1 MAEIAGP
8 PILDVQK
15 PIEAGRDPIST
26 EYGSLEH
33 SGYVHS
39 GFGAFLLMRR
49 QASDGQIVRA
59 DGKDA
64 YAVIGQLTDTIS
76 IAMQMNEVDTT
87 PPYATWRTFETGQRM
102 ATISVPILYSPRL
115 RAHRFHYTSYGA
127 DDGDAQPLQK
137 WTTADKDK
145 DATHSIMLAFQD
157 QNSRRF
163 VLYTKPPPITKYGEI
178 VRAGFV
184 DGLGVPVP
192 YPDGIT
198 GFVFDALVQ
207 SVQIGLSMNDP
218 MKANIDLLV
227 TGPIW
232 QDPITDYHK
241 EDLA

>member
-1 MAEIAGP
+1 MAERAGP

-15 PIEAGRDPIST
+15 PIEAGRDPIPP

-33 SGYVHS
+33 SGFVHS

-49 QASDGQIVRA
+49 QSSAGVIVTV

-102 ATISVPILYSPRL
+102 ATISVPVLYSPRL

-127 DDGDAQPLQK
+127 DGDAQPLDK
-137 WTTADKDK
+137 WETTDGN
-145 DATHSIMLAFQD
+145 ATHSIMLAFQD

-163 VLYTKPPPITKYGEI
+163 ILYTKPPPITKDGEI
-178 VRAGFV
+178 IPAGFE
-184 DGLGVPVP
+184 DDLGRPVP

-232 QDPITDYHK
+232 QDPVTDYHK
-241 EDLA
+241 EDLK

>member
-1 MAEIAGP
+1 MAERAAP

-49 QASDGQIVRA
+49 QSSAGEIVTA

-115 RAHRFHYTSYGA
+115 RAHRFHYTTYNKDEA
-127 DDGDAQPLQK
+127 APLET
-137 WTTADKDK
+137 WGTADADK

-163 VLYTKPPPITKYGEI
+163 VLYTKPPPITKDGEI

-207 SVQIGLSMNDP
+207 SVQIGLSMNC
-218 MKANIDLLV
+218 LLY
-227 TGPIW
+227 TSPSPRDR
-232 QDPITDYHK
+232 QKSRMPSS
-241 EDLA
+241 A